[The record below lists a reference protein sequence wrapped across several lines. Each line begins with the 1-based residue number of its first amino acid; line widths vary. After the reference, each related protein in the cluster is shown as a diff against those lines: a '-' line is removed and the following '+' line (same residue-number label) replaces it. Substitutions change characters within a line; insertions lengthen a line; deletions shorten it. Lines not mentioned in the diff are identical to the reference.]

1 MYFTRANIPYPREN
15 WKTFPPN
22 TYKHLGLYCYRKEA
36 IIDFLKLQQAEIE
49 KVESLEQL
57 RFLING
63 YKIGVH
69 ITEEESPA
77 VDTKDDLEVIRKW
90 VEKNKIKK

>member
-1 MYFTRANIPYPREN
+1 
-15 WKTFPPN
+15 
-22 TYKHLGLYCYRKEA
+22 
-36 IIDFLKLQQAEIE
+36 
-49 KVESLEQL
+49 LEQL

-69 ITEEESPA
+69 ITEEESPT
-77 VDTKDDLEVIRKW
+77 VDTKDDLEIIRKW